1 MMMVEIGAQAW
12 VLHAFVPLGPSWTL
26 VLTTGPPFCP
36 YSILRLFKEL
46 NLQVAEVSPF
56 LILWWLVL
64 VIRYL
69 QKLQNPLGYL
79 SLISCT
85 IRAPLSYGVC
95 FITLKECSVSCNET
109 PTGPDQAPVCRAAL
123 KCFCALKCTKKKSAL
138 ALLLQ
143 SVYRVCLSLSPFFYF
158 LIILI
163 SFPSVC
169 LSLCFRDWCPSA
181 CTASPQLVLQLPPVS
196 MKAHYCLLLVHYY
209 CWQRSSNCPDS

>member
-1 MMMVEIGAQAW
+1 MVETGAQAW

-69 QKLQNPLGYL
+69 QKLQNPLGYV

-85 IRAPLSYGVC
+85 IRAPLSHGVC

-123 KCFCALKCTKKKSAL
+123 KWFCALKCTKKIGLGTFVAVGLPRS
-138 ALLLQ
+138 
-143 SVYRVCLSLSPFFYF
+143 LSLPSSIF

-163 SFPSVC
+163 SFPPVC
-169 LSLCFRDWCPSA
+169 FSLCFWDWCPSA

-209 CWQRSSNCPDS
+209 CWRRSSNCPDS